1 METSVKDVFAAGD
14 VCHPEWQDECELW
27 LHMRLW
33 TQARQMAL
41 YAAHCIDSKFEQ
53 EEGCSTSNVKSGEE
67 KEEEEVEDEKEKD
80 GVKEEENAPF
90 DKENN
95 FVPSH
100 RLYFNFDIFS
110 HVTTFFGYKVVLL
123 GLFNGQR
130 LNNDYKILFR
140 QDEDVQCMKLVI
152 KNGKIKG
159 AILIGDTDLE
169 ETFENLIL
177 SQIDVSRIEEQL
189 LDGIVD
195 IEDYF
200 D

>member
-33 TQARQMAL
+33 SQARQMAF
-41 YAAHCIDSKFEQ
+41 YAAHCIESKF
-53 EEGCSTSNVKSGEE
+53 V
-67 KEEEEVEDEKEKD
+67 EKEKRET
-80 GVKEEENAPF
+80 VKLSNSIISPVNKETQRLPDNNETD
-90 DKENN
+90 DKVES
-95 FVPSH
+95 SH

-110 HVTTFFGYKVVLL
+110 HVTTFFGYKVILL
-123 GLFNGQR
+123 GLYNGQG
-130 LNNDYKILFR
+130 LKDYKMLFR
-140 QDEDVQCMKLVI
+140 ADEDKQCIKVI
-152 KNGKIKG
+152 VKHGKMKG

-177 SQIDVSRIEEQL
+177 SQIDISRIEEQL
-189 LDGIVD
+189 LDGVVD